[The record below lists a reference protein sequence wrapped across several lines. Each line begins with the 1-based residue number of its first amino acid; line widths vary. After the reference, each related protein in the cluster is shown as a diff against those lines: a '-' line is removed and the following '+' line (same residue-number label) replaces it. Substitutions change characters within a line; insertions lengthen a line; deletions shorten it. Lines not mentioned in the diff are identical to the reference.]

1 MMMVTSVVGNER
13 YIKNDLSLQFRCCLL
28 LSYQEHI
35 HTVIHRF
42 LREIDLSKYALH
54 NYRRVCTLLIC

>member
-13 YIKNDLSLQFRCCLL
+13 YIKNDLSLQFRRCLL

-35 HTVIHRF
+35 HTVVRRF
-42 LREIDLSKYALH
+42 LRKIDLYKYALH
-54 NYRRVCTLLIC
+54 KRR